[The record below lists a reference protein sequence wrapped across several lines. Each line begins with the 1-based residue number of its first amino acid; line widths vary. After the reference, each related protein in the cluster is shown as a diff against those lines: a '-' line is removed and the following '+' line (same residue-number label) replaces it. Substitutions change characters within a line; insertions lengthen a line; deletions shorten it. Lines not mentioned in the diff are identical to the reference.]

1 MKILR
6 ILTYLLVAISAIA
19 VATVW
24 GKQEPS
30 IIAGLVMDVATF
42 VAFFYAYETTKD
54 KFWLINFVAVPFSF
68 VSDMYFIPNFTGIIW
83 SKSLGAGIGMNTWQ
97 GIHLLILAIGCFF
110 YFKKSHYRYLI
121 LITLALTMLTNISSG
136 LLSRGPIA
144 YLTGVT
150 LQTTVFGYM
159 VLYGL
164 KNSNLMYSAGSFT
177 QWIAAALVFAFY
189 FTVSHDITPFCLTW
203 TDKIFCIGRLL
214 TAIGAVQE
222 EQSR

>member
-6 ILTYLLVAISAIA
+6 TLTYLLVAISAIA

-24 GKQEPS
+24 DKQEPS
-30 IIAGLVMDVATF
+30 IIAYLVMDVATF

-54 KFWLINFVAVPFSF
+54 KFWLINLVAVPFSF

-110 YFKKSHYRYLI
+110 YFKKSRYRYLI

-144 YLTGVT
+144 YLTGVI
-150 LQTTVFGYM
+150 LQITVFGYM

-164 KNSNLMYSAGSFT
+164 SKDTKNPLYSIGSFV
-177 QWIAAALVFAFY
+177 QWIAATLVFAFY
-189 FTVSHDITPFCLTW
+189 FSVSHDITPFCLTW

-222 EQSR
+222 E

>member
-1 MKILR
+1 
-6 ILTYLLVAISAIA
+6 
-19 VATVW
+19 
-24 GKQEPS
+24 
-30 IIAGLVMDVATF
+30 
-42 VAFFYAYETTKD
+42 
-54 KFWLINFVAVPFSF
+54 VAVPFSF

-83 SKSLGAGIGMNTWQ
+83 SKSLGGGIGMNTWQ

-110 YFKKSHYRYLI
+110 YFKKSRYRYLI

-164 KNSNLMYSAGSFT
+164 SKDTKNPLYSIGSFV
-177 QWIAAALVFAFY
+177 QWIAATLVFAFY
-189 FTVSHDITPFCLTW
+189 FSVSHDITPFCLTW
-203 TDKIFCIGRLL
+203 TDKIFCIGRLI

-222 EQSR
+222 E